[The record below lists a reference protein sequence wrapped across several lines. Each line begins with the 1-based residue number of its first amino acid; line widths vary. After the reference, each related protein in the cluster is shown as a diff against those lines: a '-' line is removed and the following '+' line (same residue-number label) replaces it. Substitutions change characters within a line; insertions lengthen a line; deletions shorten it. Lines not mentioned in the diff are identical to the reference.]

1 MSNRSVGDFGEDL
14 AGERLE
20 KEGYR
25 ILARNWQCRWGEIDL
40 IARRGTEIVFV
51 EVKTRRSG
59 RYGLPEEA
67 LTRAKKKAL
76 VLTAA
81 QYLGENLHAV
91 DWRIDCIAIE
101 TDRSGRPLRVEH
113 FENIVEGEFDT
124 WV

>member
-20 KEGYR
+20 QEGYR
-25 ILARNWQCRWGEIDL
+25 ILARNWHCRWGEIDL
-40 IARRGTEIVFV
+40 IAGRDTEIVFV
-51 EVKTRRSG
+51 EVKTRCSSM
-59 RYGLPEEA
+59 YGAPEDA
-67 LTRAKKKAL
+67 LTKAKRQAL

-81 QYLGENLHAV
+81 QYLGEHLHAV

-101 TDRSGRPLRVEH
+101 LDRSGRPLRVEH